1 MRGFSGGE
9 LSSTANTQPVL
20 QGNHVTLTSLQ
31 TPPTVHRHTN
41 ESQAVFGTGG
51 LDRLNTA
58 GK

>member
-1 MRGFSGGE
+1 MRGFSGGGALKCSE
-9 LSSTANTQPVL
+9 HTTVL

-31 TPPTVHRHTN
+31 TPPMVHRHTN
-41 ESQAVFGTGG
+41 ESQAVFGTGV